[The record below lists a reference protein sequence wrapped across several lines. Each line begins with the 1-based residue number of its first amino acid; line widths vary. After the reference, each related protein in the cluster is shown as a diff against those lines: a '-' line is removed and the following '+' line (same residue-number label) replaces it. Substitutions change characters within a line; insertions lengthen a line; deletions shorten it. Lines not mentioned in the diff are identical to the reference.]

1 MVCPYY
7 LMKYLYL
14 RFFLHLGSKNSA
26 HHNLDVAGD
35 GLQRVEIQK
44 ENIFISGSEK
54 KNEKSYI
61 TNRPI

>member
-35 GLQRVEIQK
+35 GLQRVENQR

-54 KNEKSYI
+54 
-61 TNRPI
+61 